1 MRAVLKFP
9 SIKFFLNANSMKI
22 IAPLTSFDQVK
33 LISDPRRMD
42 ILRLLMAEPATLSQL
57 GRALGRHPAWVQHH
71 IKALEAGGLVEIAEV
86 RVNAG
91 VTEKFYRARSAGF
104 LLQELILPHSSRPVL
119 VFSGSHDLALER
131 LAQQL
136 SPRIELLVHPIGS
149 LDGLVNLRMGL
160 CSLSGAHLLDAS
172 GTYNT
177 PFVSRLF
184 PDRRIHLVT
193 LAHRTQGW
201 MTAPGNPHGVRGAA
215 DLLQP
220 GLRFVNRNPGS
231 GTRLWLD
238 GELNR
243 LGIAPET
250 VPGYGRVVQTHT
262 HAALAIQSGEAD
274 VALGLEAAAI
284 QHGLGFVPLFDE
296 RYDLVLPDEQLA
308 ALAPLLDALQTA
320 AFRRSVDNL
329 RGYNTAHTGEEIE
342 FH

>member
-1 MRAVLKFP
+1 
-9 SIKFFLNANSMKI
+9 MKT
-22 IAPLTSFDQVK
+22 IASLTSFDQIK
-33 LISDPRRMD
+33 LLADPRRME
-42 ILRLLMAEPATLSQL
+42 ILRLLMAQAATLSQL
-57 GRALGRHPAWVQHH
+57 GRALGKHPAWVQHH

-86 RVNAG
+86 RVTAG
-91 VTEKFYRARSAGF
+91 VTEKFYRARAGGF
-104 LLQELILPHSSRPVL
+104 LLREMILPQGGKPAL

-136 SPRIELLVHPIGS
+136 ARHVEIIVHPVGS

-160 CSLSGAHLLDAS
+160 CSLSGAHLLDVS
-172 GTYNT
+172 GDYNT

-184 PDRRIHLVT
+184 PDRRMHLVT

-201 MTAPGNPHGVRGAA
+201 MTAPGNPRGIRGAA

-250 VPGYGRVVQTHT
+250 VSGYGRVVKTHT
-262 HAALAIQSGEAD
+262 EAALTIQAGEAD

-284 QHGLGFVPLFDE
+284 QLGLDFVPLFAE
-296 RYDLVLPDEQLA
+296 RYDLVLPEEKLR
-308 ALAPLLDALQTA
+308 ALAPLLDTLQTA
-320 AFRRSVDNL
+320 TFRRGVEGL
-329 RGYNTAHTGEEIE
+329 RGYDTAHTGEEIA

>member
-1 MRAVLKFP
+1 
-9 SIKFFLNANSMKI
+9 MKTI
-22 IAPLTSFDQVK
+22 VPLTSFEQIK
-33 LISDPRRMD
+33 LLADARRME

-57 GRALGRHPAWVQHH
+57 GRALGKHPAWVQHH
-71 IKALEAGGLVEIAEV
+71 VKALEASGLVEVAEV
-86 RVNAG
+86 RVTAG
-91 VTEKFYRARSAGF
+91 VTEKFYRALASGF
-104 LLQELILPHSSRPVL
+104 LLQELVLPHSTKPSL

-136 SPRIELLVHPIGS
+136 DRHVEILVHPIGS

-160 CSLSGAHLLDAS
+160 CSLSGAHLLDIT
-172 GTYNT
+172 GEYNT

-184 PDRRIHLVT
+184 PDRHMHLVT

-201 MTAPGNPHGVRGAA
+201 MTAPGNPHGIHNAA

-220 GLRFVNRNPGS
+220 GIRFVNRNPGS

-238 GELNR
+238 GELHR

-250 VPGYGRVVQTHT
+250 VPGYKRVVKTHT
-262 HAALAIQSGEAD
+262 EAAAAIKNGEAD

-284 QHGLGFVPLFDE
+284 QHGLDFVPLFAE
-296 RYDLVLPDEQLA
+296 RYDLVLPNEGLR
-308 ALAPLLDALQTA
+308 ALAPLLDTLQTA
-320 AFRRSVDNL
+320 AFRRGMDGM
-329 RGYNTAHTGEEIE
+329 RGYDTSHTGEEIA

>member
-1 MRAVLKFP
+1 MEIV
-9 SIKFFLNANSMKI
+9 
-22 IAPLTSFDQVK
+22 
-33 LISDPRRMD
+33 
-42 ILRLLMAEPATLSQL
+42 RLLMAQAATLSQL

-91 VTEKFYRARSAGF
+91 VTEKFYRARAGGF
-104 LLQELILPHSSRPVL
+104 LVQEMVLPLGGKLAL

-136 SPRIELLVHPIGS
+136 SPHIELLVHPVGS

-160 CSLSGAHLLDAS
+160 CSLSGAHLLDTS
-172 GTYNT
+172 GAYNT

-184 PDRRIHLVT
+184 PDRRVHLVT

-201 MTAPGNPHGVRGAA
+201 MTAAGNPRGIRGAA

-250 VPGYGRVVQTHT
+250 VSGYGNSVKTHT
-262 HAALAIQSGEAD
+262 EAALAIQSGEAH
-274 VALGLEAAAI
+274 VALGLEAAAL
-284 QHGLGFVPLFDE
+284 QHGLGFLPLFDE
-296 RYDLVLPDEQLA
+296 RYDLVLPEEKLR
-308 ALAPLLDALQTA
+308 ALAPLLDTLQTA
-320 AFRRSVDNL
+320 AFRRGVDSL
-329 RGYNTAHTGEEIE
+329 RGYDTAHTGEEIA
-342 FH
+342 FQ

>member
-1 MRAVLKFP
+1 
-9 SIKFFLNANSMKI
+9 
-22 IAPLTSFDQVK
+22 
-33 LISDPRRMD
+33 MD
-42 ILRLLMAEPATLSQL
+42 ILRLLMAAPSTLSQL

-86 RVNAG
+86 RINAG

-104 LLQELILPHSSRPVL
+104 LLQELILPHSTKPVL

-131 LAQQL
+131 LAQQIA
-136 SPRIELLVHPIGS
+136 RHVEILVHPVGS

-160 CSLSGAHLLDAS
+160 CSFSGAHLLDAS
-172 GTYNT
+172 GAYNT

-184 PDRRIHLVT
+184 PDRRVHLVT

-201 MTAPGNPHGVRGAA
+201 MTAPGNPRGVRGVV

-238 GELNR
+238 GELKR

-250 VPGYGRVVQTHT
+250 VSGYGSSVKTHT
-262 HAALAIQSGEAD
+262 EAALAIQSGQAD
-274 VALGLEAAAI
+274 VALGLEAAAT
-284 QHGLGFVPLFDE
+284 QHGLGFVPLFEE
-296 RYDLVLPDEQLA
+296 RYDLVLPDEQYP

-320 AFRRSVDNL
+320 AFRQDVNSL
-329 RGYNTAHTGEEIE
+329 RGYDTAHSGEEVARFSNVQWRTE
-342 FH
+342 GAR

>member
-1 MRAVLKFP
+1 
-9 SIKFFLNANSMKI
+9 MKT
-22 IAPLTSFDQVK
+22 IASLTSFDQIK
-33 LISDPRRMD
+33 LLSDPRRMD
-42 ILRLLMAEPATLSQL
+42 ILRLLMAQSATLSQL

-91 VTEKFYRARSAGF
+91 VTEKFYRARAGGF
-104 LLQELILPHSSRPVL
+104 LVQEMILPLGGKPAL

-136 SPRIELLVHPIGS
+136 SSHVELLVHPVGS
-149 LDGLVNLRMGL
+149 LDGLINLRMGL
-160 CSLSGAHLLDAS
+160 CSLSGAHLLDVS
-172 GTYNT
+172 GAYNT

-184 PDRRIHLVT
+184 PDRRVHLVT

-201 MTAPGNPHGVRGAA
+201 MTAPGNPRGIRGAA

-250 VPGYGRVVQTHT
+250 VPGYRSSVKTHT
-262 HAALAIQSGEAD
+262 EAALAIQSGQAD
-274 VALGLEAAAI
+274 VALGLEAAAL
-284 QHGLGFVPLFDE
+284 QHRLGFLPLFTE

-308 ALAPLLDALQTA
+308 ALAPLLDTLQTA
-320 AFRRSVDNL
+320 AFRRDVANL
-329 RGYNTAHTGEEIE
+329 RGYDTAHTGEEIE
-342 FH
+342 FQ

>member
-1 MRAVLKFP
+1 
-9 SIKFFLNANSMKI
+9 MKT
-22 IAPLTSFDQVK
+22 IAPLTSFDQIK
-33 LISDPRRMD
+33 LLSDPRRME
-42 ILRLLMAEPATLSQL
+42 IVRLLMAEPSTLSQL
-57 GRALGRHPAWVQHH
+57 GRTLGKHPAWVQHH

-91 VTEKFYRARSAGF
+91 VTEKFYRARAGGF
-104 LLQELILPHSSRPVL
+104 LVQEMVLPLGGKPVL

-136 SPRIELLVHPIGS
+136 SPHIELLVHPVGS

-160 CSLSGAHLLDAS
+160 CSLSGAHLLDTS
-172 GTYNT
+172 GAYNT

-184 PDRRIHLVT
+184 PDRRVHLVT

-201 MTAPGNPHGVRGAA
+201 MTTVGNPRGIRGAA

-250 VPGYGRVVQTHT
+250 VSGYGRVVKTHT
-262 HAALAIQSGEAD
+262 EAALAIQSGEAD

-284 QHGLGFVPLFDE
+284 QHGLDFVPLFAE
-296 RYDLVLPDEQLA
+296 RYDLVLPEEKLR

-320 AFRRSVDNL
+320 AFRRGVEGL
-329 RGYNTAHTGEEIE
+329 RGYDTAHTGEEIE